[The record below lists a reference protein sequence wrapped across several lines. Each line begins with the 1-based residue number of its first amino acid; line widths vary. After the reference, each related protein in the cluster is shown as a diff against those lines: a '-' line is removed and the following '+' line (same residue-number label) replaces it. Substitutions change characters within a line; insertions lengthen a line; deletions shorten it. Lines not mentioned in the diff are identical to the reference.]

1 MKTRGAKSL
10 FDLFQPT
17 EDDFV
22 ETYNMDEEVQKQ
34 VDEVREAASKITESY
49 DKERKAIIEEKG
61 LKWQNKTTQSKTK
74 AANKREEFIN
84 YVNSLNI
91 EQELKDEIFSNMD
104 TFDTEKEL
112 KDYVKGIL
120 ESDE

>member
-1 MKTRGAKSL
+1 ML
-10 FDLFQPT
+10 QPT
-17 EDDFV
+17 EKDFV
-22 ETYNMDEEVQKQ
+22 ETYDMDEEVQKQ
-34 VDEVREAASKITESY
+34 VDKVREVASKITEAY
-49 DKERKAIIEEKG
+49 DEERKAIIEAKG
-61 LKWQNKTTQSKTK
+61 LNWQNKTTQSKTK

-112 KDYVKGIL
+112 KAYVKGLL

>member
-1 MKTRGAKSL
+1 M
-10 FDLFQPT
+10 
-17 EDDFV
+17 
-22 ETYNMDEEVQKQ
+22 
-34 VDEVREAASKITESY
+34 
-49 DKERKAIIEEKG
+49 
-61 LKWQNKTTQSKTK
+61 KWQNKTTQSKTK